1 MRRQARSSEIRDS
14 DTQMNA
20 RWPAQ
25 VEFSVVLPYM
35 SSMRLV
41 VALRRSE

>member
-14 DTQMNA
+14 VTQTNA

-41 VALRRSE
+41 ALRRSE